1 MRTAYSPTTVRRILC
16 VFPRYT
22 PSFGTFHHSYSLL
35 GGVRAFMPPQGLL
48 LIAAYLPES
57 WKVRFVDENRSAVT
71 PEDLRWADAV
81 LVSGMHVQQRH
92 IEDITRR
99 AHACGRPVA
108 IGGPSASGCPEMY
121 PDADFVHVGEIGD
134 ATDQLIEILD
144 GLDGRPEGPQQ
155 VLTTKDRLPL
165 NQFPMPAYEL
175 ISIPDYFLASVQ
187 FSSGCPFTCEFCD
200 IPALYGRNP
209 RLKNPEQ
216 VVAELDRLRIGGA
229 QSVYFVDDNFIANPK
244 AAADLLPHLVTW
256 QKRHRYP
263 LRIACEATLNI
274 AKNEKTLALMR
285 DAGFV
290 TIFCGIET
298 PEPEALQAMSKS
310 QNLRLPILDAVETI
324 NKYGMEVVSGI
335 IIGLDTD
342 TPDSAGR
349 IVEFIRASQIPILTI
364 NVLYA
369 LPKTPLWDRLER
381 AGRIRN
387 EEGRE
392 SNVDFLLPYET
403 VLGMWRKC
411 IEAAYEPSAIYGRY
425 AHQQRH
431 TFRNRPWY
439 PMDPRRLA
447 PRNVRRGLGIFARLF
462 WRLGVHSSYRGDFWR
477 MAARTLGRGRFEEF
491 VQSAVVS
498 HHLIEFARQC
508 LAGMPE
514 PSFYA
519 PSRTLAPVPA
529 AEA

>member
-1 MRTAYSPTTVRRILC
+1 MA
-16 VFPRYT
+16 
-22 PSFGTFHHSYSLL
+22 
-35 GGVRAFMPPQGLL
+35 
-48 LIAAYLPES
+48 
-57 WKVRFVDENRSAVT
+57 
-71 PEDLRWADAV
+71 
-81 LVSGMHVQQRH
+81 
-92 IEDITRR
+92 
-99 AHACGRPVA
+99 
-108 IGGPSASGCPEMY
+108 
-121 PDADFVHVGEIGD
+121 
-134 ATDQLIEILD
+134 
-144 GLDGRPEGPQQ
+144 
-155 VLTTKDRLPL
+155 
-165 NQFPMPAYEL
+165 
-175 ISIPDYFLASVQ
+175 
-187 FSSGCPFTCEFCD
+187 
-200 IPALYGRNP
+200 
-209 RLKNPEQ
+209 
-216 VVAELDRLRIGGA
+216 
-229 QSVYFVDDNFIANPK
+229 
-244 AAADLLPHLVTW
+244 W

-274 AKNEKTLALMR
+274 AKNEKTLELMR

-298 PEPEALQAMSKS
+298 PEPAALQAMSKS

-342 TPDSAGR
+342 TPDSADR
-349 IVEFIRASQIPILTI
+349 IIEFIRASQIPILTI

-381 AGRIRN
+381 AGRIR
-387 EEGRE
+387 ERGGAR
-392 SNVDFLLPYET
+392 VQRGLPPALRAPCSACGGSASRPPT
-403 VLGMWRKC
+403 SPAPSTGATRISSGTPSGTGPGIRWTC
-411 IEAAYEPSAIYGRY
+411 AAS
-425 AHQQRH
+425 
-431 TFRNRPWY
+431 RPH
-439 PMDPRRLA
+439 
-447 PRNVRRGLGIFARLF
+447 NVRRGLGIFARLF
-462 WRLGVHSSYRGDFWR
+462 WRLGVRSSYRGDFWR

>member
-1 MRTAYSPTTVRRILC
+1 
-16 VFPRYT
+16 
-22 PSFGTFHHSYSLL
+22 
-35 GGVRAFMPPQGLL
+35 
-48 LIAAYLPES
+48 
-57 WKVRFVDENRSAVT
+57 
-71 PEDLRWADAV
+71 
-81 LVSGMHVQQRH
+81 
-92 IEDITRR
+92 
-99 AHACGRPVA
+99 
-108 IGGPSASGCPEMY
+108 
-121 PDADFVHVGEIGD
+121 
-134 ATDQLIEILD
+134 
-144 GLDGRPEGPQQ
+144 
-155 VLTTKDRLPL
+155 
-165 NQFPMPAYEL
+165 MPAYEL

-274 AKNEKTLALMR
+274 AKNEKTLELMR

-298 PEPEALQAMSKS
+298 PEPEALHAMSKS

-342 TPDSAGR
+342 TPDSADR
-349 IVEFIRASQIPILTI
+349 IIEFIRASQIPILTI

-381 AGRIRN
+381 TGASATRKGASPTWTFSCPTTPCWACGASASRPPTSPAPSTGAMRISSGTPSGTGRRIR
-387 EEGRE
+387 
-392 SNVDFLLPYET
+392 
-403 VLGMWRKC
+403 W
-411 IEAAYEPSAIYGRY
+411 I
-425 AHQQRH
+425 
-431 TFRNRPWY
+431 
-439 PMDPRRLA
+439 
-447 PRNVRRGLGIFARLF
+447 
-462 WRLGVHSSYRGDFWR
+462 
-477 MAARTLGRGRFEEF
+477 
-491 VQSAVVS
+491 
-498 HHLIEFARQC
+498 
-508 LAGMPE
+508 
-514 PSFYA
+514 
-519 PSRTLAPVPA
+519 PA
-529 AEA
+529 ASRRTMSGAGWASSRGSSGGWACAAATARISGGWPPAHWGGAASRSSCRARW